1 MELSA
6 FFNENPKAAL
16 AFSGGV
22 DSAYLLC
29 CASKWAKDVTA
40 YYVKSEFQPEFEY
53 EDAQRLA
60 KELGARMKTIELS
73 VLDDENISS
82 NKADRCYHCKKKIF
96 SAIADAAAKDGY
108 TLIIDGSNA
117 SDDAGDRPGMRATA
131 ELKVRSPLRECGLTK
146 SAIRA
151 LSKEAGLF
159 IWDKPAYA
167 CLATRVP
174 TGEEITKEKLRKT
187 KRSEE
192 WLKSIGFSD
201 FRIRL
206 FGGAARIQVKE
217 EQLQLLLEKREEII
231 DRLRQD
237 YSAVLLDLE
246 VR

>member
-53 EDAQRLA
+53 VDAQRLA

-96 SAIADAAAKDGY
+96 SAIADAAAKQSPAHKSRRNPAGPQDSKCDAPGP
-108 TLIIDGSNA
+108 GSG
-117 SDDAGDRPGMRATA
+117 SPPDRVLRPVRHGPPPG
-131 ELKVRSPLRECGLTK
+131 
-146 SAIRA
+146 SA
-151 LSKEAGLF
+151 
-159 IWDKPAYA
+159 Y
-167 CLATRVP
+167 
-174 TGEEITKEKLRKT
+174 
-187 KRSEE
+187 
-192 WLKSIGFSD
+192 
-201 FRIRL
+201 
-206 FGGAARIQVKE
+206 
-217 EQLQLLLEKREEII
+217 
-231 DRLRQD
+231 
-237 YSAVLLDLE
+237 
-246 VR
+246 